1 MKQVIASFR
10 RFSVLKLGGVYATM
24 RIADVAQRT
33 SPNPTD
39 FLGTADYVK
48 GLIAAGELKGK
59 VTEAGDDPGTWV
71 LEFFDEAD
79 EELSEAEMATH
90 LLQTQLHVDTIR
102 ERVRE
107 ANRRLGLTREYL
119 DWKKKNEGQKGSA
132 GSGLDQIPDELIG
145 IDEDMMVDT

>member
-1 MKQVIASFR
+1 MKQVIAAFR
-10 RFSVLKLGGVYATM
+10 RFSVLKIGDVYATM

-33 SPNPTD
+33 SPDPTD

-48 GLIAAGELKGK
+48 GLIAAGELKGQ
-59 VTEAGDDPGTWV
+59 VTEAGDDPGAWV

-79 EELSEAEMATH
+79 EEPSEAEMSTH
-90 LLQTQLHVDTIR
+90 LLQTKVHVDTVR
-102 ERVRE
+102 ERVQE

-119 DWKKKNEGQKGSA
+119 DWKKKNEGQKGSG
-132 GSGLDQIPDELIG
+132 GSGLDQIPDELMA